1 MQKLK
6 HSLFYIPNLFPCSG
20 HLQDAFSDKKR
31 KIFIKNYKLFGGKR
45 FTKLETRAIIYYV
58 MWNLLHS
65 IFQIARATAGRIK
78 KIKKAGNVMPQFVQ
92 TNQQKELINSLVQEL
107 PAYRK
112 KMRMSQAEL
121 GDAVGKSRQKIS
133 EMERGAAPLGW
144 DTYLAILMVLGAHGV
159 LEPRGRDAER
169 LAATG
174 RLIGGRIRL

>member
-1 MQKLK
+1 
-6 HSLFYIPNLFPCSG
+6 
-20 HLQDAFSDKKR
+20 
-31 KIFIKNYKLFGGKR
+31 
-45 FTKLETRAIIYYV
+45 
-58 MWNLLHS
+58 
-65 IFQIARATAGRIK
+65 
-78 KIKKAGNVMPQFVQ
+78 MPQFVQ
-92 TNQQKELINSLVQEL
+92 SEQQKELINSLVQEL

-174 RLIGGRIRL
+174 RLIVFKFIEKTEAENLPLFFMAGLLLFFQARAACSISSAHRSIPRTPLFRQIS

>member
-1 MQKLK
+1 MK
-6 HSLFYIPNLFPCSG
+6 
-20 HLQDAFSDKKR
+20 
-31 KIFIKNYKLFGGKR
+31 KR
-45 FTKLETRAIIYYV
+45 FTNRTLHGILSKMIWTLFYSP
-58 MWNLLHS
+58 LLNG
-65 IFQIARATAGRIK
+65 FQSHLRLSASSREK
-78 KIKKAGNVMPQFVQ
+78 YIKKAGKNMPQFVQ
-92 TNQQKELINSLVQEL
+92 SEQQKELINSLVQEL

-144 DTYLAILMVLGAHGV
+144 DTYLAILLVLGAHGV

>member
-1 MQKLK
+1 MELFQNILQNPVYKRNIVWYIEHVSRNHGFFHTELNFLLQESAVGRRLK
-6 HSLFYIPNLFPCSG
+6 F
-20 HLQDAFSDKKR
+20 KK
-31 KIFIKNYKLFGGKR
+31 KVGK
-45 FTKLETRAIIYYV
+45 
-58 MWNLLHS
+58 
-65 IFQIARATAGRIK
+65 
-78 KIKKAGNVMPQFVQ
+78 VMPQFVQ
-92 TNQQKELINSLVQEL
+92 SEQQRELISSLVQEL

-133 EMERGAAPLGW
+133 EMERGSAPLGW

-174 RLIGGRIRL
+174 RLIGGRIRF